1 MSELLFF
8 VAYSVALGAALA
20 MDAFSVSVSDAIR
33 NPSMKKSRMCAIALV
48 YAFFQFL
55 MPMIGYVCVEFICS
69 IFTVFQR
76 FVPWIALVLLLYLGG
91 KMIFEAISKK
101 DDDEKSEYVQKKRTI
116 FVQGIATS
124 IDALSVGFTLSSFSA
139 LKAFCASVIIA
150 LVTFLI
156 CFSGLLLGKKVGE
169 RLSGRAEIVG
179 GAILVIIGL
188 EIFLKNIKF
197 FAC

>member
-8 VAYSVALGAALA
+8 VTYSVALGAALA

-33 NPSMKKSRMCAIALV
+33 NPSMKKSRMCAIAFV
-48 YAFFQFL
+48 YAFFQFA
-55 MPMIGYVCVEFICS
+55 MPMIGYVCVKFICS

-76 FVPWIALVLLLYLGG
+76 FVPWIALVLLLYIGG

-101 DDDEKSEYVQKKRTI
+101 EGDEKSECVQKKRTI

-139 LKAFCASVIIA
+139 LKAFSASVIIA

-156 CFSGLLLGKKVGE
+156 CLSGLLLGKKVGE